1 MVVMYFNAFLKCF
14 VASYFVF
21 ANYLFDQ
28 IRFLTA
34 ISQYIISSTL
44 GSKLRKRNPNMLSFK
59 SKIPG
64 ASLV

>member
-44 GSKLRKRNPNMLSFK
+44 SQIKEKK
-59 SKIPG
+59 SKY
-64 ASLV
+64 VVF